1 MSDPT
6 WNLPSIERF
15 FQSVADELEAGTI
28 VVVHLAP
35 HAPNGVA
42 SAMRRMISQGLRHK
56 DLIELEWP
64 QLCNDTMAGV
74 VNKLASFALGVE
86 SCSISSIAELA
97 SLASHRVYFFDGVES
112 SHDTFW
118 KFIEAFR
125 LENHGRPEFDRDTFL
140 ILLDGNQSA
149 PKFDVGMKVLRWE
162 GVVREIDGL
171 IYLSNRLTDGGGSQL
186 HDLVKV
192 RILLELAGTDI
203 GLLEYLANFSL
214 KDLVTPKRLLMA
226 YATASSWLNANLRT
240 WNDGGEDLFN
250 SSRRIH
256 SCCLALRNDDQ
267 EILRRV
273 WRGQLVSLFP
283 YIEERRIELA
293 KSLSG
298 FLSQSSFT
306 HHYTGERVDFWD
318 LDIGPMYFIASK
330 TQAPARMKSELR
342 ILRDVRHHLAHLQPV
357 PCDQVEALVSFQS
370 LQSSANR

>member
-56 DLIELEWP
+56 DLIELEWRK
-64 QLCNDTMAGV
+64 LRDDTMAGV
-74 VNKLASFALGVE
+74 VNKLASFALGIE
-86 SCSISSIAELA
+86 SCSISSVAELA
-97 SLASHRVYFFDGVES
+97 SLASHRVYCFDGVES
-112 SHDTFW
+112 ADGTFW

-149 PKFDVGMKVLRWE
+149 PKFDVGLKVLRWE

-171 IYLSNRLTDGGGSQL
+171 MYLSNRLSDGQMSQL
-186 HDLVKV
+186 HDLVKIRV
-192 RILLELAGTDI
+192 LLELAGTDL
-203 GLLEYLANFSL
+203 GLLDYLSQFSL
-214 KDLVTPKRLLMA
+214 RDLVTPKQLLMA
-226 YATASSWLNANLRT
+226 YSSTNSWLNANLRN
-240 WNDGGEDLFN
+240 WNDGGEDQFN

-267 EILRRV
+267 EIFRRV

-293 KSLSG
+293 KSLSR
-298 FLSQSSFT
+298 FVSQTSFT
-306 HHYTGERVDFWD
+306 HHFTGETVDFWD
-318 LDIGPMYFIASK
+318 LDIGPMCFIANK
-330 TQAPARMKSELR
+330 TQAPSRIKSELR
-342 ILRDVRHHLAHLQPV
+342 VLRDVRHHLAHLQPV
-357 PCDQVEALVSFQS
+357 PCDQLEALVSFQS
-370 LQSSANR
+370 LQSIANR